1 MVIKKFIEY
10 ISFIFKNFKS
20 RISLLTILS
29 SINATSD
36 LIILLS
42 ISKIIE
48 NPEELLFGYSI
59 KYIFGLGILVKFIG
73 QLAFGFYLKLTMTK
87 INLFV
92 ITFLFN
98 EICSLSPKVIS
109 NLNEDE
115 YKGITSF
122 QVNQLNQIVLLPFI
136 RVISDLFVLLVV
148 IYFLTQ
154 LSFDLF
160 LYLLGLVL
168 IYGIYLRWT
177 NKKIRFNAEIIYNE
191 FKSIIFFT
199 ENFFNGKLDFTSI
212 KKDYSYET
220 EVLKTFENHQ
230 NSTNLN
236 VLLSSLKK
244 TILEIL
250 IFGFLLIQ
258 LVSGSLEL
266 SELAVLFFV
275 LIRLI
280 PITNNANLF
289 FSNINLNKDVL
300 LKVNNSIHGVF

>member
-1 MVIKKFIEY
+1 MVLKKFIEY
-10 ISFIFKNFKS
+10 TSFIFKKFSLK
-20 RISLLTILS
+20 ISFLTILS
-29 SINATSD
+29 SINAVSD

-42 ISKIIE
+42 ISKIID

-59 KYIFGLGILVKFIG
+59 KYIFGFGIFIKFIG
-73 QLAFGFYLKLTMTK
+73 QLTFSYYLKLTMTK

-92 ITFLFN
+92 ISFLFN
-98 EICSLSPKVIS
+98 KICHLSPKVLS

-136 RVISDLFVLLVV
+136 RVVSDLFVLIVV

-154 LSFDLF
+154 LSFELF
-160 LYLLGLVL
+160 LYLLGIVL
-168 IYGIYLRWT
+168 IYGVYLKYT
-177 NKKIRFNAEIIYNE
+177 NSRIRFNAEIIYSE

-212 KKDYSYET
+212 RKNYDYHNEI
-220 EVLKTFENHQ
+220 LQTFGAHQ

-236 VLLSSLKK
+236 VMLSSLKK
-244 TILEIL
+244 TVLEIL

-289 FSNINLNKDVL
+289 FSNVNLNKDVL
-300 LKVNNSIHGVF
+300 LKVNNSVHGVF

>member
-1 MVIKKFIEY
+1 MVFKKFIEY
-10 ISFIFKNFKS
+10 TSFIFKKFS
-20 RISLLTILS
+20 LRISLLTILS
-29 SINATSD
+29 SINAISD
-36 LIILLS
+36 LIILIS
-42 ISKIIE
+42 ISKIID
-48 NPEELLFGYSI
+48 NPDELLFGYSI
-59 KYIFGLGILVKFIG
+59 KYIFGFGIFIKFIG
-73 QLAFGFYLKLTMTK
+73 QLTFSYFLKLTMTR

-92 ITFLFN
+92 ISFLFN
-98 EICSLSPKVIS
+98 KICFLSPKVI
-109 NLNEDE
+109 NGLNEDE

-136 RVISDLFVLLVV
+136 RVVSDLFVLVVV

-154 LSFDLF
+154 LSFQLF
-160 LYLLGLVL
+160 LNLLCLILV
-168 IYGIYLRWT
+168 YGIYLKYT
-177 NKKIRFNAEIIYNE
+177 NSKIRFNSEIIYNE

-199 ENFFNGKLDFTSI
+199 ENFFNGKLDFTST
-212 KKDYSYET
+212 KKNYDYQDEI
-220 EVLKTFENHQ
+220 LKTFKAHQ

-236 VLLSSLKK
+236 VMLSSLKK
-244 TILEIL
+244 TVLEIL

-289 FSNINLNKDVL
+289 FSNVNLNKDVL
-300 LKVNNSIHGVF
+300 LKVNNSIHGIF